1 MSIFA
6 YYPKVAYKIDDHNY
20 LKAID
25 INIVSKVKDYITQ
38 YRSIGY
44 TPYVV
49 QDGESPD
56 YISYKFYG
64 NPGYDWII
72 MLTNNVHSIYDD
84 WPKNTEVFKNYI
96 TEKYGSIAAALATA
110 KYYYDSY
117 GNIIDFVE
125 YTNLSINKRDAET
138 AYEWELRLNTNKSK
152 IKILNPN
159 MISTLESG
167 LRSILSKPIV

>member
-1 MSIFA
+1 MSLFT
-6 YYPKVAYKIDDHNY
+6 YYPKIAYKIDDYNY

-25 INIVSKVKDYITQ
+25 INVVSKVKDYITQ

-56 YISYKFYG
+56 YISYKFYN

-84 WPKNTEVFKNYI
+84 WPKTTEVFKNYI
-96 TEKYGSIAAALATA
+96 TEKYGSVESALSTT
-110 KYYYDSY
+110 KYYYDSSE
-117 GNIIDFVE
+117 NIIDAVE
-125 YTNLSINKRDAET
+125 YASLSSNNRSVET
-138 AYEWELRLNTNKSK
+138 VYEWELRLNTNKSK

-167 LRSILSKPIV
+167 LRSVLSKPIV